1 METAAK
7 KTKECSVIQLIEYI
21 NELTLGE
28 KEFINA
34 KSQPYAKELA
44 NRLNMTPM
52 HATFL
57 SVIANMCDRNSISL
71 HDMAE
76 HFGVSTLRI
85 VDKIDI
91 LADFIGLNLI
101 TSSMKDD
108 GNVVYSIPMNVIA
121 SLKEGVMPE
130 PVKMEGLDIDDFIA
144 LIMDFLDQRKRGQC
158 DDESLQTAIRYVTNE
173 NRHLSIAR
181 QLDSL
186 KLDDS
191 SLALF
196 FVFAAKYIICHDDN
210 QDKVGIDEYFSMREY
225 LRHTRQLENGEHILM
240 KSRLVEYACQDGQTD
255 LNSWTLSDF
264 ARNEVLAEL
273 ELPVNKSVTKDNLT
287 RHEDITEKQLY
298 YNAEVTRQVSRL
310 ESLLDGSRMSAI
322 LKEMES
328 HGMRRGFTCLFY
340 GVPGTGKTET
350 VLQLARRSG
359 RDIMMVDVPGIRSKW
374 VGETEQNIK
383 ALFDRYRTLVSDSVL
398 APILLFNEADAL
410 LNRRNECGLYA
421 VDKMEN
427 AMQNIILQ
435 EMENL
440 EGIMIATTN
449 LTGSLDDAFDR
460 RFLYKIEF
468 EKPSP
473 EERKHIWMSM
483 LPDLKEGDA
492 LILASKFDF
501 SGGQIENIARKRIVD
516 DILDSR
522 KHIDL
527 KSLVENC
534 EHERIRHR
542 TGSDCRVGF
551 Q

>member
-1 METAAK
+1 MGTAAK
-7 KTKECSVIQLIEYI
+7 ITKGFSVIQLIEYI
-21 NELTLGE
+21 NELTMGE

-34 KSQPYAKELA
+34 KSEPYAKELGA
-44 NRLNMTPM
+44 RLDMSPL

-71 HDMAE
+71 HDIAE

-91 LADFIGLNLI
+91 LADFIGLNLL
-101 TSSMKDD
+101 TSNMKDD

-121 SLKEGVMPE
+121 SLKEGMMPE
-130 PVKMEGLDIDDFIA
+130 PVRMEGLDIDDFIA
-144 LIMDFLDQRKRGQC
+144 LIMDFLEQRKRGQC
-158 DDESLQTAIRYVTNE
+158 DDESLQSAIRYVIDE

-196 FVFAAKYIICHDDN
+196 FVFAAKYIICHDEN
-210 QDKVGIDEYFSMREY
+210 QNKVGIDEYFSMREY

-273 ELPVNKSVTKDNLT
+273 ELPAYKSVPKDNLT
-287 RHEDITEKQLY
+287 RHEDITEKQLF

-310 ESLLDGSRMSAI
+310 ESLLDGNRMNAI

-383 ALFDRYRTLVSDSVL
+383 ALFDRYRTQVKDSAL

-410 LNRRNECGLYA
+410 LNRRNEGGLYA

-468 EKPSP
+468 EKPSA

-483 LPDLKEGDA
+483 LPDLKEADA
-492 LILASKFDF
+492 LTLASRFDF

-516 DILDSR
+516 DILDCR

-527 KSLVENC
+527 KSLIENC

-542 TGSDCRVGF
+542 LGSAGRVGF
-551 Q
+551 G